1 MPKSMTRHVEI
12 FYQDALDN
20 IRHIKQQEWTA
31 TRDSLVAIAA
41 LTLVTP
47 FWAQG
52 RPWLIGAVWLVAVLN
67 GVFLHSLARW
77 IRKARKRVRIVYRDY
92 FDDDEKQTLKLP
104 PKKRTDRWI
113 IASMIVV
120 TVLGAAIAT
129 LVICHRH

>member
-1 MPKSMTRHVEI
+1 M
-12 FYQDALDN
+12 
-20 IRHIKQQEWTA
+20 
-31 TRDSLVAIAA
+31 
-41 LTLVTP
+41 
-47 FWAQG
+47 
-52 RPWLIGAVWLVAVLN
+52 VAVLN

-104 PKKRTDRWI
+104 PKKRTGRWI

>member
-77 IRKARKRVRIVYRDY
+77 I
-92 FDDDEKQTLKLP
+92 
-104 PKKRTDRWI
+104 
-113 IASMIVV
+113 
-120 TVLGAAIAT
+120 G
-129 LVICHRH
+129 RHESACALFTEITSTTTRSRR